1 MRLSAFSE
9 NVQENLFRLSEV
21 WFLGNINKR
30 ISDQRLL
37 LALYISVVCAVWRL
51 FNLGPLS
58 KQHLAMSKLE
68 GESTSGN
75 KESVGEENAA
85 DGQEVEGTALLNL
98 EKTTENVIYA
108 PISSLEIGAI
118 K

>member
-1 MRLSAFSE
+1 
-9 NVQENLFRLSEV
+9 
-21 WFLGNINKR
+21 
-30 ISDQRLL
+30 
-37 LALYISVVCAVWRL
+37 
-51 FNLGPLS
+51 
-58 KQHLAMSKLE
+58 MSKLE

-75 KESVGEENAA
+75 KESVGEDNAA